1 MATALLSSV
10 GVMPLVSAPLTPK
23 STPKVCGDDNA
34 VHFSVGYGCQMD
46 DKPKNHLRAWR
57 EFRKMSQDE
66 LASRLDTAKGVIS
79 LLENGKRPLSDK
91 WLYRLAEV
99 LETRPGHI
107 LDVDPNELDNDIFDI
122 WASIDK
128 RDRAQAA
135 RVLRT
140 FRKTGTDDS

>member
-1 MATALLSSV
+1 MPAALLSSV
-10 GVMPLVSAPLTPK
+10 GVMSPVSGALTLK
-23 STPKVCGDDNA
+23 SSEKVSGDDNA
-34 VHFSVGYGCQMD
+34 RPCEAAYYQRMD
-46 DKPKNHLRAWR
+46 NQPKNHLRAWR

-66 LASRLDTAKGVIS
+66 LASELGTAKGVIS

-122 WASIDK
+122 WAGIAK

-140 FRKTGTDDS
+140 FSKTGTDDN